1 MHAWGLTDAGTVRAQ
16 NQDAFAIVPLSGG
29 ALLAAVCDG
38 MGGALSGDVASHMA
52 LNAFQNGVKR
62 GWRRALSDEG
72 VRDLLLGALH
82 DANESVYR
90 QSYSDQSFQGMGT
103 TIVAVLAYKS
113 TAMVLN
119 VGDSRAY
126 HIQPDDYRCVTV
138 DHSYVQMMLDRGVI
152 TKSQAQHHPKKNLIT
167 RAVGTSPEVIGD
179 VFQTTLKTG
188 ESMLLCSDGLSNVL
202 SDQEILY
209 EVLHGGSNETCCER
223 LLEIA
228 KKRGAPDNLP
238 AVLVC
243 G

>member
-1 MHAWGLTDAGTVRAQ
+1 MHAWGLTDVGTVRSQ
-16 NQDAFAIVPLSGG
+16 NQDAFAILQLPYGG
-29 ALLAAVCDG
+29 LLAAVCDG
-38 MGGALSGDVASHMA
+38 MGGARSGDIASKLA
-52 LNAFQNGVKR
+52 LSTFQDEIKR
-62 GWRRALSDEG
+62 GWHRSMTAESMRE
-72 VRDLLLGALH
+72 LLLNALRLAN
-82 DANESVYR
+82 DAVFR
-90 QSYSDQSFQGMGT
+90 QSYSDQSFRGMGT
-103 TIVAVLAYKS
+103 TIVAVLVSKN

-126 HIQPDDYRCVTV
+126 HIQPDDYCCVTV
-138 DHSYVQMMLDRGVI
+138 DHSYVQMMLDRGAI

-179 VFQTTLKTG
+179 VFQTTLKSG

-202 SDQEILY
+202 SDQEILF
-209 EVLHGGSNETCCER
+209 EVLHGGSRESCCER

-228 KKRGAPDNLP
+228 KKRGAPDNLT

>member
-1 MHAWGLTDAGTVRAQ
+1 MHAWGLTDVGTVRSQ
-16 NQDAFAIVPLSGG
+16 NQDAFSILQLPYGG
-29 ALLAAVCDG
+29 LLAVVCDG
-38 MGGALSGDVASHMA
+38 MGGEASGDVASRMA
-52 LNAFQNGVKR
+52 LSAFQDEIKR
-62 GWRRALSDEG
+62 GWRRGLSTDDIR
-72 VRDLLLGALH
+72 VLLLSALRL
-82 DANESVYR
+82 ANESVFR
-90 QSYSDQSFQGMGT
+90 QSYSDKSYRGMGT
-103 TIVAVLAYKS
+103 TIVAVLVHKKEAL
-113 TAMVLN
+113 VLN

-138 DHSYVQMMLDRGVI
+138 DHSYVQMMLDRGAI

-179 VFQTTLKTG
+179 VFKATLNAG

-202 SDQEILY
+202 SDQEILF
-209 EVLHGGSNETCCER
+209 EVLHGGSRETCCER

-228 KKRGAPDNLP
+228 KKRGAPDNLT